1 MRKDLIDY
9 GYLWI
14 GMQEVDYEYANVLY
28 CNDKMAVYK
37 LYEDNTESLVENIED
52 IEKHYKNG
60 GKFGVEITSYDN
72 YVVFLLG
79 RDMLKGILP
88 LENDIAYEWCVNI
101 AKDFEISEFNV
112 STKGLWTCVEDYIK
126 ARFYIGN
133 NGEISFMGKDLYEC
147 CGGIR

>member
-9 GYLWI
+9 GYLWL
-14 GMQEVDYEYANVLY
+14 GMQEISYDVAVQFINT
-28 CNDKMAVYK
+28 KMVYL
-37 LYEDNTESLVENIED
+37 LYEDNTEGLAYTLED
-52 IEKHYKNG
+52 INKHYNNG
-60 GKFGVEITSYDN
+60 GKFGVEITSCDN

-79 RDMLKGILP
+79 RDLLKGILP

-112 STKGLWTCVEDYIK
+112 NTKGLYECVENYIK
-126 ARFYIGN
+126 ARFYLDN

-147 CGGIR
+147 CGGVR